1 MTDIIDEHSL
11 EELAIQECP
20 WPYYEAM
27 NERRFYFDERLG
39 MFVCA
44 NYRLMR
50 EIMRNPKHFSS
61 VNSQNI
67 SHMREPPEEVLR
79 LQRAS
84 ERPVNILVSAD
95 PPEHTRVRKLLD
107 DPFRPKQIA
116 ELRPQIKDIINRVVD
131 AFIDRGHC
139 DVVADFA
146 TPIPVTVIADLLG
159 LDRSYAPAIKTWSDA
174 SVEPL
179 GMMISDE
186 RWIECARI
194 IKAFQDFITEQL
206 KDRQNHPKNDL
217 LTHMVQARDEAGHPL
232 TLGELLGATQQ
243 LLVAGNE
250 TTTNGIAG
258 GVQLLI
264 ENPEQQALLR
274 ENPDRM
280 HTFVNEALRL
290 ESPVQGL
297 FRIATTDT
305 EIDGIG
311 VPKGSRIMLR
321 YAAANRD
328 GEKYAC
334 PNELDVTRSNS
345 GTQVGFGAGI
355 HHCLGANLAREE
367 MFQAF
372 TILLDRVENMAFTES
387 TTFEHHPSMVLRGL
401 KRLDIKFKAKQSG

>member
-1 MTDIIDEHSL
+1 MTDLIDEHSL
-11 EELAIQECP
+11 EEIEIQECP

-27 NERRFYFDERLG
+27 NERRFYWDERLG

-44 NYRLMR
+44 NYKLMR
-50 EIMRNPKHFSS
+50 EIMRNTQLFSS

-67 SHMREPPEEVLR
+67 SHMREPPEEVLQ

-107 DPFRPKQIA
+107 DPFRPKHIA
-116 ELRPQIKDIINRVVD
+116 EMRPQIIEIVNNVVD
-131 AFIDRGHC
+131 QFIDKKHC
-139 DVVADFA
+139 DIVSDFA
-146 TPIPVTVIADLLG
+146 IPIPITVIADLLG
-159 LDRSYAPAIKTWSDA
+159 LDRSYAQAIKEWSDA
-174 SVEPL
+174 SVAPL

-186 RWIECARI
+186 EWIECART
-194 IKAFQDFITEQL
+194 IKAFQDFITDQL
-206 KDRQNHPKNDL
+206 KERQTQPKNDL
-217 LTHMVQARDEAGHPL
+217 LTHMVEARDDDGNPL
-232 TLGELLGATQQ
+232 TLGEMLGATQQ

-250 TTTNGIAG
+250 TTTNGIAA

-274 ENPDRM
+274 ANPDRM
-280 HTFVNEALRL
+280 YTFVNEALRL

-297 FRIATTDT
+297 FRIAMADT
-305 EIDGIG
+305 EIEGLS

-328 GEKYAC
+328 GQKYGC
-334 PNELDVTRSNS
+334 PNDLDVMRSNA

-367 MFQAF
+367 MYQAF
-372 TILLDRVENMAFTES
+372 TILLDRVKDMTFTES
-387 TTFEHHPSMVLRGL
+387 TSFEHHPSMVLRGL
-401 KRLDIKFKAKQSG
+401 KTLEIRFTPNTGP